1 MNIDSVHGYDG
12 CPDWDGTHDALP
24 AWDDLG
30 YTSREQYEEAVEN
43 GAEPFR
49 NWSRAHTGRSHEPH

>member
-1 MNIDSVHGYDG
+1 MNIDEVYGYDG

-43 GAEPFR
+43 GAEPFQEKGFYGQHVDR
-49 NWSRAHTGRSHEPH
+49 ES

>member
-1 MNIDSVHGYDG
+1 MNIDDIEGYDG
-12 CPDWDGTHDALP
+12 CPDWDGAHDALP

-30 YTSREQYEEAVEN
+30 YTSREEYEEAVQN

-49 NWSRAHTGRSHEPH
+49 QKK